1 MNINN
6 LLEKVPVDKELPPID
21 KSEKDWEILEWSEDV
36 FVHSLQGKDAAFYAY
51 REKTWYSNGKPLSG
65 VTHWYRPVT
74 RESIEAF
81 LREFGEAYGKSVL
94 QSISD
99 TFLKPDNLAK
109 ASFNDQ
115 PAIQA
120 MGETIVNFPLP
131 DITELIKQYTEQ

>member
-6 LLEKVPVDKELPPID
+6 LYEEVPVENDYDPIEYLPFGAIVTID
-21 KSEKDWEILEWSEDV
+21 MYGNIIIN
-36 FVHSLQGKDAAFYAY
+36 SL
-51 REKTWYSNGKPLSG
+51 L
-65 VTHWYRPVT
+65 RPVT

>member
-1 MNINN
+1 MYPMTPEQIKKHEPMNINN
-6 LLEKVPVDKELPPID
+6 LYEEVPVENDYDPIEYLPFGAIVTID
-21 KSEKDWEILEWSEDV
+21 MYGNIIIN
-36 FVHSLQGKDAAFYAY
+36 SL
-51 REKTWYSNGKPLSG
+51 L
-65 VTHWYRPVT
+65 RPVT

-131 DITELIKQYTEQ
+131 DITELIKQYTHPAPGDKQ

>member
-1 MNINN
+1 MYPMTPEQIKKHEPMNINN
-6 LLEKVPVDKELPPID
+6 LYEEVPVENDYDPIEYLPFGAIVTID
-21 KSEKDWEILEWSEDV
+21 MYGNIIIN
-36 FVHSLQGKDAAFYAY
+36 SL
-51 REKTWYSNGKPLSG
+51 L
-65 VTHWYRPVT
+65 RPVT

>member
-1 MNINN
+1 MTPEQIKKHEPMNINN
-6 LLEKVPVDKELPPID
+6 LYEEVPVENDYDPIEYLPFGAIVTID
-21 KSEKDWEILEWSEDV
+21 MYGNIIIN
-36 FVHSLQGKDAAFYAY
+36 SL
-51 REKTWYSNGKPLSG
+51 L
-65 VTHWYRPVT
+65 RPVT